1 MRNRVT
7 GPGGY
12 SVICDRCGFKF
23 KNYQLT
29 REWTGAMVCHG
40 PGTNDCLEPR
50 HPQEFIKAIQDQP
63 KLPFTR
69 PDSDGIDV
77 GPTYDCSVIDEA
89 SWSSHALNTFFAASA
104 DTDNQQTY
112 TLYKIR
118 TFGGTITIPDG
129 LTVDVVCTFTIGL

>member
-1 MRNRVT
+1 MRNRVG
-7 GPGGY
+7 GPGSY
-12 SVICDRCGFKF
+12 NAICDVCGFKY
-23 KNYQLT
+23 KASDLLK
-29 REWTGAMVCHG
+29 RWDGLMVCKW
-40 PGTNDCLEPR
+40 DWEPR
-50 HPQEFIKAIQDQP
+50 HPQEFIKNINDQP

>member
-1 MRNRVT
+1 MRNRVG
-7 GPGGY
+7 GPGSY
-12 SVICDRCGFKF
+12 NAICDVCGLKY
-23 KNYQLT
+23 KASDLLK
-29 REWTGAMVCHG
+29 RWDGLMVCKF
-40 PGTNDCLEPR
+40 DWEPR
-50 HPQEFIKAIQDQP
+50 HPQEFIRAKHDNAP
-63 KLPFTR
+63 LPFTR

-77 GPTYDCSVIDEA
+77 GPTYDCSVIDEV
-89 SWSSHALNTFFAASA
+89 SWSSHALNAFFAASA

>member
-1 MRNRVT
+1 MRNRVG
-7 GPGGY
+7 GPGSY
-12 SVICDRCGFKF
+12 NAICDVCGLKY
-23 KNYQLT
+23 KASDLLK
-29 REWTGAMVCHG
+29 RWDGLMVCKF
-40 PGTNDCLEPR
+40 DWEPR
-50 HPQEFIKAIQDQP
+50 HPQEFIRAKHDNTP
-63 KLPFTR
+63 LPFTR

-77 GPTYDCSVIDEA
+77 GPTYDCSVIDEV
-89 SWSSHALNTFFAASA
+89 SWSSHALNAFFAASA